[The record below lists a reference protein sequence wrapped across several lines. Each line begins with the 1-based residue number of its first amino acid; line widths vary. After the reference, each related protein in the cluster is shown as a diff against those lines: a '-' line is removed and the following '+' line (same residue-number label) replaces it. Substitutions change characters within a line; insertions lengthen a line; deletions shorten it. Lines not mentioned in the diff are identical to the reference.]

1 MYIYVYICTCPFL
14 GLHTFER
21 LPGTYLVMGLDFM
34 VTADYHVWFIEA
46 NNYPLW
52 PSNVP
57 KLDKYT
63 YAMAV
68 RIYKPYHLHNFII
81 SVIFRMTCLIW

>member
-1 MYIYVYICTCPFL
+1 MCYQAFTCDFL

-68 RIYKPYHLHNFII
+68 RVINSTTCVNFI
-81 SVIFRMTCLIW
+81 VFFRMTCLIW